1 MASAVFQLAADI
13 NSSPITASCSRLAAD
28 ELAKTNKM
36 KMGGKMTKAKIISDI
51 SNISIRKLKE
61 QVKKFSVEVVN
72 VSPGNMNGGEYE
84 VTFSGKKSDLIS
96 YAHAHLGFDGNTF
109 NELREMLN
117 MEGTI

>member
-1 MASAVFQLAADI
+1 MQ
-13 NSSPITASCSRLAAD
+13 
-28 ELAKTNKM
+28 
-36 KMGGKMTKAKIISDI
+36 KAKIISDI
-51 SNISIRKLKE
+51 SDISIKKLKD

-117 MEGTI
+117 MEGTIWLKRKH